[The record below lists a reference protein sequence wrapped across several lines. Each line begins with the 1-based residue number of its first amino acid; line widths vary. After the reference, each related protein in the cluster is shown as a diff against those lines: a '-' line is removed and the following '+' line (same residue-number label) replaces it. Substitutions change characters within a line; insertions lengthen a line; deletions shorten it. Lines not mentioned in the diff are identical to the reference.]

1 MPYWVMMLILY
12 LAAGGVV
19 NFLLHAFACISRTH
33 EKNHPEL
40 TEYDKDTIPWRIFS
54 WLMFFVMV
62 ASVPLVLPAL
72 STFFDARHTSQLL
85 DQNDTKIF
93 WIKKQLADRCVECRN
108 EGRAYPFE
116 ACECLP
122 GEDTLDGRPRI

>member
-40 TEYDKDTIPWRIFS
+40 TEVR
-54 WLMFFVMV
+54 
-62 ASVPLVLPAL
+62 
-72 STFFDARHTSQLL
+72 
-85 DQNDTKIF
+85 
-93 WIKKQLADRCVECRN
+93 
-108 EGRAYPFE
+108 
-116 ACECLP
+116 
-122 GEDTLDGRPRI
+122 